1 MSCVLHR
8 LSIFK
13 DVQTVV
19 ILVNRFAQNNF
30 VEFYGNV
37 LLIPFVSG
45 IWISQRVRASVIP
58 RSAMS
63 VLTEQQMSLIA
74 QDFQLDLI

>member
-45 IWISQRVRASVIP
+45 IRISQVIP